1 MRRREFIGL
10 VGGAAAA
17 WPLATQ
23 AQQAERVRRIGVMGS
38 LAPDDPDVLQRMAVF
53 RAALAELGWA
63 EGKNIQIDPRWAGGD
78 LGHIRESAKALVR
91 WSPDVVAAQSTPVT
105 AALRDETDTIPIVF
119 VQVADPIGNGFI
131 VNLAK
136 PGANLTG
143 FTNFE
148 SSMAGKWLELL
159 KDVSPAIARVGV
171 LFNPDEGPGLAQ
183 YFLSS
188 IEAAAASYGVVTVS
202 LEARDPGEI
211 ERVIGAFGV
220 VPNRGA
226 VVLPTALNAV
236 HREHIATL
244 MARQRVPAVYGFRY
258 FVTSGGLMSYG
269 VETVAIWRH
278 VAGYVD
284 RILRGAK
291 PAELPVQAPTNFE
304 LVINLNAAKKLGLT
318 IPPSLLSRANEVIE

>member
-1 MRRREFIGL
+1 MRRREFITL
-10 VGGAAAA
+10 VGSAVAA
-17 WPLATQ
+17 WPLTAR
-23 AQQAERVRRIGVMGS
+23 AQQAEQVRRIGVMGS

-63 EGKNIQIDPRWAGGD
+63 EGKNIQIDHRWTGGD
-78 LGHIRESAKALVR
+78 LGHIRESAKALVG

-131 VNLAK
+131 ANLAK

-159 KDVSPAIARVGV
+159 KDVAPAIARVGV
-171 LFNPDEGPGLAQ
+171 LFNPDEGHGLAQ

-188 IEAAAASYGVVTVS
+188 IEAAAGSYGVTTVS
-202 LEARDPGEI
+202 LEARNPGEV
-211 ERVIGAFGV
+211 ERVIGAFGI

-226 VVLPTALNAV
+226 VVLPTAYNAV

-244 MARQRVPAVYGFRY
+244 MARQRLPAVYGFRY

-304 LVINLNAAKKLGLT
+304 LVINLNAAKELGLT
-318 IPPSLLSRANEVIE
+318 VPPSLLLRADEVIE